1 MATFTEHYDLIKP
14 GTDDY
19 YDVADFNENMDAID
33 TQLYQAEQD
42 MAGVS
47 EKIGNPGD
55 EGEDTLF
62 GLLNPGNQPEEKTDF
77 YRYSKTEIKHRI
89 QNWVALASGSSSW
102 SYFKLLNVRAEK
114 NGTIYVKLK
123 ATQQAVVTLYML
135 SKVPLSILSAPE
147 KTEFESLDYTV
158 GVNFDFAYFE
168 TEYIN
173 SAGKPV
179 STENEW
185 IFPVIAGTEYVFLLS
200 ASNAASLT
208 ITDFAVGYTDTAQP

>member
-62 GLLNPGNQPEEKTDF
+62 GLLHPNNQPEEKADF
-77 YRYSKTEIKHRI
+77 YRYSKTEIKKQI
-89 QNWVALASGSSSW
+89 KNFQPDTSAGLF
-102 SYFKLLNVRAEK
+102 YIKLTSFHAEK
-114 NGTIYVKLK
+114 SGTIYVKLSSTDK
-123 ATQQAVVTLYML
+123 AKTNFGVYDKMPLQAVE
-135 SKVPLSILSAPE
+135 SPDKSIWKSSPPAGLRPE
-147 KTEFESLDYTV
+147 DYPIFLMPYGSSSSDAQLRTYEWVLPVVAGTDYTFFWYASSV
-158 GVNFDFAYFE
+158 QSAYL
-168 TEYIN
+168 
-173 SAGKPV
+173 
-179 STENEW
+179 NE
-185 IFPVIAGTEYVFLLS
+185 F
-200 ASNAASLT
+200 SL
-208 ITDFAVGYTDTAQP
+208 GYTDTKEA

>member
-62 GLLNPGNQPEEKTDF
+62 GLLNPGNQPEEKADL
-77 YRYSKTEIKHRI
+77 YRYSKEDIKHRI
-89 QNWVALASGSSSW
+89 QNWAAISSSGSSW

-114 NGTIYVKLK
+114 NGTIYVKL
-123 ATQQAVVTLYML
+123 ASTQQAIMTFYVL
-135 SKVPLSILSAPE
+135 SKAPFSVLSAPE
-147 KTEFESLDYTV
+147 KTEFKSLDYQSGINLDFV
-158 GVNFDFAYFE
+158 DFKNEYVNSSG
-168 TEYIN
+168 N
-173 SAGKPV
+173 QV
-179 STENEW
+179 STELEW
-185 IFPVIAGTEYVFLLS
+185 VFPVIAGVEYVFLLS
-200 ASNAASLT
+200 SKSATSLT
-208 ITDFAVGYTDTAQP
+208 VTDFAVGYTDTAQP

>member
-62 GLLNPGNQPEEKTDF
+62 GLLHPNNQPEEKADF
-77 YRYSKTEIKHRI
+77 YRYSTTDIKKRI
-89 QNWVALASGSSSW
+89 TNWSPSLANSARL
-102 SYFKLLNVRAEK
+102 YAKLTTFHAEK
-114 NGTIYVKLK
+114 NGTIYVKIASTDKGSVGLGVY
-123 ATQQAVVTLYML
+123 A
-135 SKVPLSILSAPE
+135 KVPYSVQSTPDQSTFSKDIPGFNHDE
-147 KTEFESLDYTV
+147 KYECFFDQFGTTTEQRQNIREFVFPVLAGLDYTFMYTGWSV
-158 GVNFDFAYFE
+158 G
-168 TEYIN
+168 
-173 SAGKPV
+173 SARV
-179 STENEW
+179 DE
-185 IFPVIAGTEYVFLLS
+185 FLL
-200 ASNAASLT
+200 
-208 ITDFAVGYTDTAQP
+208 GYTDTKEA

>member
-62 GLLNPGNQPEEKTDF
+62 GLLHPNNQPEEKADF
-77 YRYSKTEIKHRI
+77 YRYSTTEIKKRI
-89 QNWVALASGSSSW
+89 TNWSPELATNARL
-102 SYFKLLNVRAEK
+102 YAKLTTFHAEK
-114 NGTIYVKLK
+114 NGTVYAKIVSTDKGAIGLGVY
-123 ATQQAVVTLYML
+123 T
-135 SKVPLSILSAPE
+135 KVPYQIVNAPDQSNFNNEIPGFIDE
-147 KTEFESLDYTV
+147 KKYEYFYDTFGTTTAQRQNTREFV
-158 GVNFDFAYFE
+158 FH
-168 TEYIN
+168 
-173 SAGKPV
+173 
-179 STENEW
+179 
-185 IFPVIAGTEYVFLLS
+185 VIAGVAYTFMYLGSEVNSAKINEFLL
-200 ASNAASLT
+200 
-208 ITDFAVGYTDTAQP
+208 GYTDAKEA

>member
-62 GLLNPGNQPEEKTDF
+62 GLLHPNNQPEEKADF
-77 YRYSKTEIKHRI
+77 YRYSKTEIKHQI
-89 QNWVALASGSSSW
+89 KDWAALPASGSATYW
-102 SYFKLLNVRAEK
+102 TYLKLLNVYAKKKRL
-114 NGTIYVKLK
+114 YLCK
-123 ATQQAVVTLYML
+123 ARHNATGYRVHYHAQQNHQYH
-135 SKVPLSILSAPE
+135 
-147 KTEFESLDYTV
+147 
-158 GVNFDFAYFE
+158 FDF
-168 TEYIN
+168 T
-173 SAGKPV
+173 GKDKN
-179 STENEW
+179 TKYGCGCQ
-185 IFPVIAGTEYVFLLS
+185 F
-200 ASNAASLT
+200 
-208 ITDFAVGYTDTAQP
+208 